1 MTTLIALCGS
11 TRRASFNRRLLD
23 LASAEL
29 HALGAEIDLVEPEAV
44 DVPIYNGDFQE
55 AEGIPAAVVALHDR
69 FASAEGILVAS
80 PEYNGAFSPVLKNTI
95 DWVSRVDMGVYRP
108 RRIGL
113 LSTSPGR
120 RGGVHG
126 MGVLAQV
133 FAYLGATVH
142 EPHFSLPSAG
152 HAFTDDGLV
161 AEDAARLRAWA
172 DDFLPAVR
180 QQAEAATAD
189 SES

>member
-1 MTTLIALCGS
+1 VTTLIAISGS
-11 TRRASFNRRLLD
+11 TRRASYNRRLLD

-29 HALGAEIDLVEPEAV
+29 IGLGAEIDLVQPEAV
-44 DVPIYNGDFQE
+44 DLPIYNGDFQD
-55 AEGIPAAVVALHDR
+55 AEGIPNAVVDLHDR
-69 FASAEGILVAS
+69 FAAAQGILIAS
-80 PEYNGAFSPVLKNTI
+80 PEYNGAFSPLLKNTI

-126 MGVLAQV
+126 MGMLAQV

-142 EPHFSLPSAG
+142 EPHFSLPSAS
-152 HAFTDDGLV
+152 HAFTDDGLEPGE
-161 AEDAARLRAWA
+161 ASRLQAWA
-172 DDFLPAVR
+172 GEFLPAVD
-180 QQAEAATAD
+180 QQAEMAAAD
-189 SES
+189 REA

>member
-1 MTTLIALCGS
+1 MTTLIALSGS
-11 TRRASFNRRLLD
+11 TRGASFNRRLLD
-23 LASAEL
+23 LAATEL
-29 HALGAEIDLVEPEAV
+29 QALGAEIDVV
-44 DVPIYNGDFQE
+44 DPDAMDIPIYNGDFQE

-69 FASAEGILVAS
+69 FAAAEGILIAT
-80 PEYNGAFSPVLKNTI
+80 PEYNGAFSPLLKNTI

-126 MGVLAQV
+126 MGMLAQV

-142 EPHFSLPSAG
+142 EPHFSLPSAS
-152 HAFTDDGLV
+152 HVFTDGGLV
-161 AEDAARLRAWA
+161 DEEADRLRAWA
-172 DDFLPAVR
+172 GDFLPAVR
-180 QQAEAATAD
+180 SQADAATTD
-189 SES
+189 SQA